1 MSALGSGGPIA
12 DTFDFFPFNVGP
24 GTEFLIVYAVIGL
37 VGLLVAKAAQALVL
51 GLMTPVRPPPPRQQE
66 GYRHAATQPRHL
78 AVGTFPSID
87 DVLHIAYLRAE
98 TAGVAEAILTQ
109 ATAEGWIQPASQ
121 APGRLAVFPLP
132 NDASHAS
139 RELATNLHAT
149 FIDPADARKAAA
161 LVAGRKVPELHN
173 DLVEM
178 GLLHS
183 DGRRFWAGLAYVAI
197 AAVVLGIGA
206 IRAAR
211 GIELGRP
218 VAFLIIETLVFGAVL
233 AKLARPAKRTSH
245 GDIFLAWIMNSTV
258 SLRDDVRSGRAQR
271 PVDLALAGATAG
283 LFAVPIVAAM
293 WPAEARASTFFG
305 ASSGGDGSVSAS
317 SCSSSSCSSSS
328 CGGGGGCGS
337 SCGGGGGCGG

>member
-1 MSALGSGGPIA
+1 VSAVEAAGPIA
-12 DTFDFFPFNVGP
+12 ETFDFFPFNVGP
-24 GTEFLIVYAVIGL
+24 GTEFLLVYAVIGL

-98 TAGVAEAILTQ
+98 KAGVAEAILTQ
-109 ATAEGWIQPASQ
+109 ATAEGWIRPASE

-132 NDASHAS
+132 NEASHAS
-139 RELATNLHAT
+139 RELAVNLHAT
-149 FIDPADARKAAA
+149 YIAPADARRAAA
-161 LVAGRKVPELHN
+161 LVADRKVPELHN
-173 DLVEM
+173 DLVGM

-183 DGRRFWAGLAYVAI
+183 DGARFWAVITYAAI

-206 IRAAR
+206 IRTLR
-211 GIELGRP
+211 GIELDRP
-218 VAFLIIETLVFGAVL
+218 VAFLVIEILVFGAVL

-245 GDIFLAWIMNSTV
+245 GEMFLAWVMNSTV
-258 SLRDDVRSGRAQR
+258 SLREDVRSGRAQR
-271 PVDLALAGATAG
+271 PIDLALAGATAG

-293 WPAEARASTFFG
+293 WPAPAAASTVFG
-305 ASSGGDGSVSAS
+305 GTSDGSFSAS